1 MNGGIGQFIVVT
13 IGLCIGLGA
22 ILSTAFRA
30 NISANWEAS
39 RCDPYVVP
47 MAGFFKPST
56 DPRTASQ
63 FAKDNWSFCQKE
75 YVQNALRAAAAV
87 PKELADA
94 EAATVGVVQD
104 IASVFADIFA
114 DIWKFCYEAYS
125 TFMDNMRGAAKLFHN
140 FMINLHSIV
149 GRLQAAALSI
159 VYGLIAMITAYVSSV
174 QLVLIVAIVIIGILI
189 ALQII
194 LFFILLPISGLIIT
208 MTAVI
213 SVVVVAIATAIAA
226 AMVAELFTPGACFV
240 TGTPVI
246 MHDGTTRPIESIK
259 VGDVLGAGA
268 RVTATHRF
276 WTADTVYDIDGIG
289 VTGDHLVVDSN
300 DPKQLIPVRKCP
312 DSTPVAVSWNNWI
325 RGGRD
330 LWCLT
335 TTTRRIP
342 CNGATRGAILFA
354 DWEEIPDGDTNKLAV
369 WFRTVWTTLNGASS
383 HPKRA
388 PPRVLDA
395 EAGLSPE
402 CRVAVPNWLGGV
414 AWRPIRDIRV
424 GDHVFDSTGITTTVV
439 GKVHMEG
446 DMESDAVELGTDG
459 VGVQF
464 VSPALWVYYADTWQP
479 AAFFAKRT
487 DVHFVALEHL
497 YTASGSFMIEGGYRI
512 RDASDVGLGGLR
524 SIVETVVL
532 ESAQNT
538 YTI

>member
-1 MNGGIGQFIVVT
+1 MKAGLGEFVVVT
-13 IGLCIGLGA
+13 IGLFIGLGV

-30 NISANWEAS
+30 NISANWEAN

-56 DPRTASQ
+56 DPRTAAQ
-63 FAKDNWSFCQKE
+63 FARDNWSFCQKE
-75 YVQNALRAAAAV
+75 YVQNAIRTAAAV

-94 EAATVGVVQD
+94 EAATVGIVQD

-114 DIWKFCYEAYS
+114 DVWKFCYEAFS
-125 TFMDNMRGAAKLFHN
+125 TFMDSMKGAAKLFHN
-140 FMINLHSIV
+140 FMINLHSLV
-149 GRLQAAALSI
+149 GRLQAASLSI

-194 LFFILLPISGLIIT
+194 LFFLLLPISGLIIT

-246 MHDGTTRPIESIK
+246 MRDGTTRPIEQIK

-268 RVTATHRF
+268 WVTATHHF
-276 WTADTVYDIDGIG
+276 WTADTVYDVDGIG
-289 VTGDHLVVDSN
+289 VTGEHLVVDMS
-300 DPKQLIPVRKCP
+300 DSSRLVPVNKYAGSKP
-312 DSTPVAVSWNNWI
+312 VQDSWGNWVH
-325 RGGRD
+325 GGQD

-342 CNGATRGAILFA
+342 CHGATTGAILFA
-354 DWEEIPDGDTNKLAV
+354 DWEEIPEDDTEKLAS
-369 WFRTVWTTLNGASS
+369 WFRSVWNTLNGVQ
-383 HPKRA
+383 PLPRN
-388 PPRVLDA
+388 PPARVLDA

-402 CRVAVPNWLGGV
+402 CRVAVPNWLGGIT
-414 AWRPIRDIRV
+414 WRPIRDIHV
-424 GDHVFDSTGITTTVV
+424 GDRVFDNTGRTTAVV
-439 GKVHMEG
+439 GKVHLQGSMDIE
-446 DMESDAVELGTDG
+446 AVELRTEGAG
-459 VGVQF
+459 PQF
-464 VSPALWVYYADTWQP
+464 VSPALWVEHKGTWQP
-479 AAFFAKRT
+479 AAFFAKKV

-497 YTASGSFMIEGGYRI
+497 YTASGAFVIDGGYRV
-512 RDASDVGLGGLR
+512 RDASDIGLARLR
-524 SIVETVVL
+524 SLVEDVVL
-532 ESAQNT
+532 EAAQNP